1 MMNKAFYTFFIFLYL
16 GSCTNQDAYIPN
28 VYVDIDINLSLPE
41 YSELSPIGN
50 SIFIEG
56 GVKGIILYHFANSEY
71 RVYDRSCSYEP
82 SLDCAKIDSIN
93 ANIAHCK
100 CCSSAFLLDQEGDAV
115 NGPALLPLK
124 QYHYTLQGD
133 WLYIFN

>member
-1 MMNKAFYTFFIFLYL
+1 MDKVIYISFIFLCFE
-16 GSCTNQDAYIPN
+16 SCINQDAYIQN
-28 VYVDIDINLSLPE
+28 VYVDIDINLTLPE

-71 RVYDRSCSYEP
+71 RVYDRNCSFEP

-93 ANIAHCK
+93 TNIATCK
-100 CCSSAFLLDQEGDAV
+100 CCDSAFLLDQEGTAV
-115 NGPALLPLK
+115 NSPAILPLK
-124 QYHYTLQGD
+124 QYNYTLQGD